1 MNKQK
6 TAMIILLGLV
16 FPYAIA
22 NAQLNIEK
30 NDFIR
35 KNQPIEI
42 VSDRMEAFNEK
53 KMVVFSGNA
62 VATQGDIRLKTDKLF
77 FYYQKKDDAR
87 KTSPSQAV
95 ETSTDLDRIE
105 AKGNVVIEQKDMTAS
120 SDEAVYFQSNAQ
132 IVMTGNAVLREGK
145 NIIKGCRVIIYL
157 DESRGKVEQCESEKS
172 GRVRAIIHPQETP

>member
-16 FPYAIA
+16 FPYTVA

-30 NDFIR
+30 NNFIR

-42 VSDRMEAFNEK
+42 ISDRMEAFNEK

-62 VATQGDIRLKTDKLF
+62 VATQGDVRLKTDKLF
-77 FYYQKKDDAR
+77 FYYQKNDDVK
-87 KTSPSQAV
+87 KTTPMQAV
-95 ETSTDLDRIE
+95 EASTDLDRIE

-120 SDEAVYFQSNAQ
+120 SDEAVYFQRSAQ
-132 IVMTGNAVLREGK
+132 IVMTGNAVLREGR
-145 NIIKGCRVIIYL
+145 NVIKGCRVIIYL

-172 GRVRAIIHPQETP
+172 GRVKAIIHPQEKP